1 MPYLYNKKK
10 QRKKKRKKNNIN
22 QNMMC
27 ENMIQTYQK
36 ITQLKVLTLFLENPH
51 SSYYLRESARIL
63 DMDPMTV
70 KRSLSLLLRDEL
82 LVKTEEKNRILY
94 QANMEN
100 PAIRHLKI
108 SYNLSFLQE
117 KKMVKFIINKM
128 KSVTSIMLFGSFAK
142 GENDESSD
150 IDIVTISL
158 SKDKPTAE
166 LAKLLGRDVNLL
178 NFTPAQ
184 WSNQSKKNRAF
195 YLDVIVD
202 GISLHGTKP
211 VVE

>member
-1 MPYLYNKKK
+1 VPYLYNKKK